1 MKATPM
7 RRLAALAAAVVVLL
21 GPASLFGAAPAYAA
35 ASLTVSKTTGLKDGD
50 RVTVNGSGF
59 SPNMKQIAV
68 GQCKAGMKGP
78 SDCNLAGGATFV
90 NADASGKIP
99 TVTLSVKEKFGS
111 FDCTRIK
118 CIIGAQ
124 ILPQAG
130 TPAEVAANT
139 SIVEISFGGAAPA
152 PTKTTPGPGQDHA
165 DRRRRRQERRH
176 PAHHRPRRRVHRR
189 AARRHRAAAARCGD
203 AADDAVAASY
213 RLRESQ

>member
-111 FDCTRIK
+111 FDCTQIK

-124 ILPQAG
+124 ILPAAG

-152 PTKTTPGPGQDHA
+152 PKKTTPAPDKTTPTAAGGGKNDDTLPTTGPGDEYIVVLLA
-165 DRRRRRQERRH
+165 GTALLLPGVAMLLMMPSRRRT
-176 PAHHRPRRRVHRR
+176 A
-189 AARRHRAAAARCGD
+189 
-203 AADDAVAASY
+203 
-213 RLRESQ
+213 